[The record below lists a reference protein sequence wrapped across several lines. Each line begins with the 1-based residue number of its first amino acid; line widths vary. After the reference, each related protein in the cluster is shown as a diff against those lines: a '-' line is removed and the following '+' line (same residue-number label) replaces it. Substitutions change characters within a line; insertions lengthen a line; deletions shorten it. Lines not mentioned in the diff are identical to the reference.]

1 MTEERF
7 TDMYKEQI
15 EPIFRAGREFE
26 VHPNAIMVDV
36 SGRDITHFDNVDK
49 ALGLTRS
56 NDWTYESI
64 CEKVKPFDEA
74 RDKVMLESG
83 MAEVFAEIMAKKD
96 TTLAIEEEGEDEK
109 KVEEMKRRRSSIIQ
123 CELLMRDFSARS
135 INSTEKMQNRRKSLI
150 KIGKIEV

>member
-7 TDMYKEQI
+7 TDMFKQQI
-15 EPIFRAGREFE
+15 EPIFGGGESFV
-26 VHPNAIMVDV
+26 VHPKALMVDV

-56 NDWTYESI
+56 KDLTYKSI

-83 MAEVFAEIMAKKD
+83 MAEVFSEMMAKKD

-135 INSTEKMQNRRKSLI
+135 VNSTEKIQNRRKSLI
-150 KIGKIEV
+150 KIGKIEG